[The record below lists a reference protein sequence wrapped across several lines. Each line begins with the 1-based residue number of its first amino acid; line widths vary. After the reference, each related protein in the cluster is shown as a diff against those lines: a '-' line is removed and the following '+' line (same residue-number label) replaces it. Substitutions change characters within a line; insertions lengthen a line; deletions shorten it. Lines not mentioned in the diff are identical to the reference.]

1 MTSVHDCQS
10 MRSCSGILALY
21 TVLATAPS
29 ASAPDSRV
37 PLPPLALDAF
47 RWVSLPVNLLCV
59 GDILVPPELSLH
71 RARFPPLMLLVR
83 AAAAVPPPSSLQMKG
98 ASNSTVRP

>member
-1 MTSVHDCQS
+1 MTSVHDCLS
-10 MRSCSGILALY
+10 MRSCSNTGLLY
-21 TVLATAPS
+21 RACHGPFRV
-29 ASAPDSRV
+29 ASGLGV

-71 RARFPPLMLLVR
+71 QARSPPLMLLVR